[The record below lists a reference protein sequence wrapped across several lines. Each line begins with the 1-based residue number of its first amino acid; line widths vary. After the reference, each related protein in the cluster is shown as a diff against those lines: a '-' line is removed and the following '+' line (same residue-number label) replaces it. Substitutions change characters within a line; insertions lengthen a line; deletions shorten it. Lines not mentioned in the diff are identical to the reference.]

1 MPETDGTRECASC
14 GAALA
19 GEQLICARCGEIQ
32 RRSRRVRC
40 RQCGTLNSQSQRVCV
55 ACGDSL
61 RGYWIRPVL
70 ATLAIL
76 IGVLL
81 VLIAASWLHQQ
92 ARTPQPVPVS
102 TERATGQLAPTS
114 MEMLTH
120 SPAPSGTPLP
130 TPITTATP
138 TPGPTS
144 TPSWTPTQARS
155 PTPTSSTTPTSS
167 STPTAT
173 SIPTTLPSPTATPT
187 ETFTPAPSA
196 TATPFVHIVASGDTL
211 YDIAARYDTTVQAIM
226 EANGLTST
234 RLRIGQQLVIPLA
247 TATLTP
253 SPTQP

>member
-1 MPETDGTRECASC
+1 VPETDGTRECAYC

-19 GEQLICARCGEIQ
+19 GEQLICARCGAIQ
-32 RRSRRVRC
+32 RQSRRVRC

-70 ATLAIL
+70 ATFAIL
-76 IGVLL
+76 IGVAL
-81 VLIAASWLHQQ
+81 VLIAASWLRRQ

-102 TERATGQLAPTS
+102 TEQATGQVAPTS
-114 MEMLTH
+114 VEMLTH
-120 SPAPSGTPLP
+120 TPGPSGTPLATHIP
-130 TPITTATP
+130 TATP
-138 TPGPTS
+138 TPSPTS
-144 TPSWTPTQARS
+144 TPTWTPTQTRS

-167 STPTAT
+167 FTPTAT

-211 YDIAARYDTTVQAIM
+211 YDIAARYGTTVQAIM

-234 RLRIGQQLVIPLA
+234 RLSVGQQLIIPLA
-247 TATLTP
+247 TATPAP